1 MKYKENRMC
10 LDFYYKICANIIRFA
25 SVTAI
30 ALSLIFSL
38 ISNSTQAA
46 DKPTVKPETSDINSD
61 AKRAKE
67 MLERAVSYYQ
77 EKQDMALAAFTRQS
91 EFTQEDLYV
100 YVINT
105 KGVMLASGGSSA
117 ALIGRDVSAMRDA
130 EGKLFFQE
138 ILNTA
143 KSNGS
148 GTVEYRWLNRLD
160 RKIERKITYFQK
172 VGELIIAVGYYIPHA
187 SADQAKAMLN
197 RASDAVKNNA
207 KSAFKSFGD
216 LNGKFI
222 EDDLYV
228 FVIGIEDM
236 HFRAHGANPRLVN
249 TDAKTLTDPNGKP
262 IIQMMITMIK
272 SKGQGEL
279 EYSWRNPVTS
289 KIEKKHTFVRK
300 VGNYLVGV
308 GYYIR

>member
-1 MKYKENRMC
+1 MC

-172 VGELIIAVGYYIPHA
+172 VGERIIAVGYFIPRA
-187 SADQAKAMLN
+187 SADQAKAMLD
-197 RASDAVKNNA
+197 RASDAVKRDA
-207 KSAFKSFGD
+207 KSAFKSFGE

-236 HFRAHGANPRLVN
+236 HFRAHGANTRLVN

>member
-1 MKYKENRMC
+1 M
-10 LDFYYKICANIIRFA
+10 
-25 SVTAI
+25 
-30 ALSLIFSL
+30 
-38 ISNSTQAA
+38 
-46 DKPTVKPETSDINSD
+46 KPETADINSD

-67 MLERAVSYYQ
+67 LLERAISYYQ

-105 KGVMLASGGSSA
+105 KGIMLASGGSSA

-130 EGKLFFQE
+130 EGKLFFRE
-138 ILNTA
+138 ILDTA
-143 KSNGS
+143 KSKGF

-160 RKIERKITYFQK
+160 RKTERKITYFQK
-172 VGELIIAVGYYIPHA
+172 VGELIIAVGYYIPRA

-197 RASDAVKNNA
+197 RASDAVKNDF

-236 HFRAHGANPRLVN
+236 HFRAHGANPRLVG
-249 TDAKTLTDPNGKP
+249 TDARTLTDPNGKP
-262 IIQMMITMIK
+262 IIQLMINMIK

-279 EYSWRNPVTS
+279 DYSWRNPVTN

>member
-1 MKYKENRMC
+1 MKYKENRMS
-10 LDFYYKICANIIRFA
+10 LDFYSKIRANIIRIV

-30 ALSLIFSL
+30 ALALFFSFFF
-38 ISNSTQAA
+38 NSAHATEKLA
-46 DKPTVKPETSDINSD
+46 VKPEASDINSD

-67 MLERAVSYYQ
+67 LLERAVSYYQ
-77 EKQDMALAAFTRQS
+77 EKHDMALAAFTRQS

-172 VGELIIAVGYYIPHA
+172 ERDLIIAVGYYIPRA

-197 RASDAVKNNA
+197 RASDAVKTDA

-228 FVIGIEDM
+228 FVIGIEDK
-236 HFRAHGANPRLVN
+236 HFRAHGVSPRLVG
-249 TDAKTLTDPNGKP
+249 TDARTLTDPNGKP
-262 IIQMMITMIK
+262 IIQLMINMIK

-279 EYSWRNPVTS
+279 EYSWRNPVTN

-300 VGNYLVGV
+300 VDNFLVGV
-308 GYYIR
+308 GYYSR